1 MIWRNI
7 AFTSN
12 RGRADC
18 ECIACH
24 QVDSL
29 IPPITLTPHLTGVR
43 VTEGVTR
50 GMSRILVVDDHEMVR
65 RGVRA
70 LLESHHGWIVC
81 GEAFDGLQAIEQAK
95 SLRPDLIV
103 MDVSMPN
110 MNGLDA
116 TRIIVREIPGSRI
129 LLISQNDP
137 GIIMRQ
143 MADAN
148 AHGFVAK
155 SELGKDLICA
165 VERILSDDQAT
176 TERAV

>member
-1 MIWRNI
+1 
-7 AFTSN
+7 
-12 RGRADC
+12 
-18 ECIACH
+18 
-24 QVDSL
+24 
-29 IPPITLTPHLTGVR
+29 
-43 VTEGVTR
+43 
-50 GMSRILVVDDHEMVR
+50 MSRILVVDDHEMAR
-65 RGVRA
+65 RSVRA

-137 GIIMRQ
+137 DIVMRL
-143 MADAN
+143 MAEAN
-148 AHGFVAK
+148 AHGFVSK
-155 SELGKDLICA
+155 SELGKNLICA
-165 VERILSDDQAT
+165 AERILSADDQAT